1 MEYWCFI
8 TAIILIITNRYIGN
22 FGTIIISLLVLI
34 IEVILDNELI
44 IFPTRFIEENMNLNY
59 WIILNNENIMI
70 KVLNIITVI
79 VMIFSVY
86 YLYGEDKLNIFI
98 ILILFFKFAMYLI
111 ILTNN
116 IYYTFIGWEMVGI
129 LSFSLIS
136 YWSSS
141 IINIKSSFKAF
152 ILNKIGDIS
161 FLLYIITYSNSMNSL
176 CASNYLLILAAL
188 VKCAQL
194 FFHGWLSD
202 AMVGPTP
209 VSALLHASTMVI
221 AGILLLIKTQIHWN
235 QDIIDLFRT
244 DIYLSWAIFTIILAS
259 IIAYNQFDIKR
270 IIAFSTC
277 AQVGLMIFS
286 QLNWIISFNH
296 LITHAFFKA
305 LLFILAGYFIH
316 LDIKHSQDIRKLSNN
331 HYLSQL
337 FIILF
342 LFSLFTLSG
351 LPTTSGFFSK
361 EAIIAS
367 TLQFNTLGITIL
379 ILIGSILSNLY
390 NLYLYN
396 WINNNSFQS
405 LKLNSFKFNSLNK
418 WLLLSILF
426 IFILYYYTLFGKNP
440 YNLDLIDNIIIFE
453 FYLTFSPYINI
464 IIFLPI
470 LFSIFLYQLCNSY
483 FNLRLKHILLYGFN
497 RKLYIDILYNYYILY
512 PIWTISYKFI
522 YYIIEKG
529 WLENKFK

>member
-1 MEYWCFI
+1 MEYLCLI
-8 TAIILIITNRYIGN
+8 TAIILIITNKYIGN
-22 FGTIIISLLVLI
+22 LGTIIICLLILL
-34 IEVILDNELI
+34 IEVILNNEI
-44 IFPTRFIEENMNLNY
+44 IIIPLRFIEESINTNY
-59 WIILNNENIMI
+59 WIITTNESLMI
-70 KVLNIITVI
+70 RVLNIITLI
-79 VMIFSVY
+79 VVIFSIY
-86 YLYGEDKLNIFI
+86 YLYGEKRLNEFL
-98 ILILFFKFAMYLI
+98 ILILLFKFAMYLI

-129 LSFSLIS
+129 LSFILIS

-141 IINIKSSFKAF
+141 IINIKSSLKAF

-161 FLLYIITYSNSMNSL
+161 FLLYIITNSNNS
-176 CASNYLLILAAL
+176 YLLILAAL

-194 FFHGWLSD
+194 LFHGWLSD
-202 AMVGPTP
+202 AMAGPTP

-221 AGILLLIKTQIHWN
+221 AGILLLIKNQEHWDN
-235 QDIIDLFRT
+235 NIIYLFKT
-244 DIYLSWAIFTIILAS
+244 DIYLFWSINTIIIGS

-286 QLNWIISFNH
+286 QFNWIISFNH

-316 LDIKHSQDIRKLSNN
+316 LDLTHSQDIRKLSNN

-342 LFSLFTLSG
+342 LFSLFTLSA

-361 EAIIAS
+361 EAIITS

-379 ILIGSILSNLY
+379 ILISSILSNLY
-390 NLYLYN
+390 NLYLFN
-396 WINNNSFQS
+396 WINKNSFQA
-405 LKLNSFKFNSLNK
+405 LILYPFKLNK
-418 WLLLSILF
+418 LLILGG
-426 IFILYYYTLFGKNP
+426 ILGTLILYYYTLFGKNP
-440 YNLDLIDNIIIFE
+440 YNLDLIDNILIYE
-453 FYLTFSPYINI
+453 FYNIPYLPI
-464 IIFLPI
+464 IILLPI
-470 LFSIFLYQLCNSY
+470 ILSLIIYKISNLNS
-483 FNLRLKHILLYGFN
+483 NLRFKHILLFGFN
-497 RKLYIDILYNYYILY
+497 RKLYFDILYNYYILY
-512 PIWTISYKFI
+512 PIWTISYKYI

-529 WLENKFK
+529 WLETKITK